1 MIWVSEILSKES
13 ISEGRGLKPRKNF
26 IRAILFF
33 PLAFILIYASPVRAE
48 DPPPISCNDDKGVFN
63 IIAEND
69 LWGNGKDQHFTHGT
83 RFSYATPNI
92 SGRCQE
98 EDPGLWEKARGVVQD
113 LVPKVLELEKSR
125 FSFVLGQ
132 SIFTPED
139 ITTPSLILN
148 DRPYAGWLYI
158 GFGFLAER
166 PGVFGGDAFDTFE
179 ADIGVVGPASLAE
192 YIQEGWHDVIDTTDP
207 EGWGNQLKNEPGFLL
222 TYERKW
228 RLYKSDQEAGGLQF
242 DFMPHAGVALGNVF
256 TYGAVGATAR
266 VGMHLQADYG
276 APRIRP
282 GVQGS
287 DFFDRPKGAFGWYLF
302 AGVEGRA
309 VGRNVFLDGNTF
321 ENSHSVGKKT
331 FVGDLQVGLVVTFR
345 EFRLAFTNIFRTDE
359 FSGQNEADEFGAIS
373 ASFRF

>member
-1 MIWVSEILSKES
+1 MIQVLKKFHS
-13 ISEGRGLKPRKNF
+13 RGAREARSLIFRKNF
-26 IRAILFF
+26 FLAVQFFSLALILNLT
-33 PLAFILIYASPVRAE
+33 PQARAE
-48 DPPPISCNDDKGVFN
+48 DAPPNSCSDDKGVFN

-69 LWGNGKDQHFTHGT
+69 LWGNGTDKHFTHGT

-92 SGRCQE
+92 SGLCKE

-113 LVPKVLELEKSR
+113 LVPKVLELEHSR

-132 SIFTPED
+132 SIFTPEN
-139 ITTPSLILN
+139 IKTPSLILN
-148 DRPYAGWLYI
+148 DRPYAGWLYV

-179 ADIGVVGPASLAE
+179 ADIGVIGPASLAE
-192 YIQEGWHDVIDTTDP
+192 YIQEGWHDVINTTDP
-207 EGWGNQLKNEPGFLL
+207 EGWGNQLENEPGFLL

-228 RLYKSDQEAGGLQF
+228 RFYKSDPQAAGLQL

-256 TYGAVGATAR
+256 TYGALGATAR
-266 VGMHLQADYG
+266 IGMHLEADYG

-287 DFFDRPKGAFGWYLF
+287 DFFDRPKGAFGWYIF
-302 AGVEGRA
+302 AGVEGRV

-321 ENSHSVGKKT
+321 ENSHSVGKNT

-359 FSGQNEADEFGAIS
+359 FAGQNEGDEFGAIS